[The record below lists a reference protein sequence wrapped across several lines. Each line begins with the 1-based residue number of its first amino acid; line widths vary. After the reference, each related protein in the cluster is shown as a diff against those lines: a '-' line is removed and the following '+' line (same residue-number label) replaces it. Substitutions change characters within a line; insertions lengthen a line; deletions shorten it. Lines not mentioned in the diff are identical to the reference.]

1 MKNLARFSGV
11 LVLATLAVSS
21 CASLKSS
28 KTASNY
34 DDAYMT
40 SSDLSSD
47 PFYSKAKE
55 IIPTDYNTVNQAS
68 ASTPRG
74 RTYGRTYSDRF
85 NNFGSRRLYVT
96 SMPMTAFG
104 MGYNRGGMFYSS
116 YMPYNSFGYN
126 PYGYYNSYGYGYGF
140 GCNSFGMGYG
150 NSYFGYNNYYNPYYY
165 NPYYYNPYSY
175 YSPFLSQNNWNK
187 GWSSSNS
194 GSSSYSNNTNSSGR
208 RVTSN
213 TGMGSSQTR
222 VRTNSYNSGYSSGGS
237 SQSSNETH
245 RQNNSG
251 SYGGSY
257 GNGGGGVVRQSASS
271 STSGGSST
279 TTHSGSSGNRRR

>member
-28 KTASNY
+28 KNASNY

-40 SSDLSSD
+40 SADLSTD
-47 PFYSKAKE
+47 PFYSKTKVIA
-55 IIPTDYNTVNQAS
+55 PTDYNNNQAT

-85 NNFGSRRLYVT
+85 NNFGNRRLYVT
-96 SMPMTAFG
+96 SMPMAAYG
-104 MGYNRGGMFYSS
+104 MSYNPGGMFYSS

-126 PYGYYNSYGYGYGF
+126 PYSYYNPYGY

-150 NSYFGYNNYYNPYYY
+150 NSYFGYSNYYNPYYY

-175 YSPFLSQNNWNK
+175 YNPFFSQNNWNK
-187 GWSSSNS
+187 GWSSNNS
-194 GSSSYSNNTNSSGR
+194 GSSSYTNTNNNGR
-208 RVTSN
+208 RVTPN

-237 SQSSNETH
+237 GQSSGETH

-251 SYGGSY
+251 SYGGNY
-257 GNGGGGVVRQSASS
+257 GSGGGGVVRQSASS
-271 STSGGSST
+271 STSGASST